1 MNATGQP
8 SDPTASRRADTIS
21 DTPGRLVHLRAALVA
36 VPLFLAALYLV
47 SWVAERAVDRHLYAL
62 AANRYTQKE
71 LGLVVQQRAS
81 RRPDILPLY
90 GSSEIDRL
98 STLHAREL
106 FADGPT
112 GFSVLA
118 VAGGGT
124 PIFETLQ
131 SIGALAREY
140 RGRKVV
146 LSLSP
151 PMFLLPTGDMLLRR
165 HLGNFSPI
173 QALRTVMSPELS
185 VGFRRQVAQR
195 LVQYPEALNRNT
207 VLDAITHV
215 VSSDRPAMR
224 VVYYMVWP
232 LGWIQQRVLSEQD
245 KILVL
250 GHVLRTP
257 LPEAS
262 RRVPNPDGRL
272 DYAAL
277 LTQATELQ
285 KSRST
290 SNSWGVNDTWWGFHA
305 DWVPDQENTTSDSEF
320 LQQLAVSETW
330 TDLEQ
335 YLQLVKELDLD
346 ALLISMPFDGRFM
359 DYTGVSAGARAQYYA
374 RVRETAARY
383 GVRTL
388 LFDDKERHPFFFD
401 DLWSHFGPVGWV
413 YFDQAI
419 DAFYHDD
426 LR

>member
-8 SDPTASRRADTIS
+8 SDPSAQRRADTTPE
-21 DTPGRLVHLRAALVA
+21 TPGRLVHLRAALIA
-36 VPLFLAALYLV
+36 VPLFLSALYLV
-47 SWVAERAVDRHLYAL
+47 SWLAERAVDRHIYAL
-62 AANRYTQKE
+62 ASDRYTQKE
-71 LGLVVQQRAS
+71 LGLVVQQRAL
-81 RRPDILPLY
+81 RRSDILPLY

-98 STLHAREL
+98 SALHAREL

-118 VAGGGT
+118 VAGAGT
-124 PIFETLQ
+124 PILETLQ

-185 VGFRRQVAQR
+185 VGFKRMVAQR

-224 VVYYMVWP
+224 LLYYVLWP
-232 LGWIQQRVLSEQD
+232 VGWIQQRLLSEQD

-250 GHVLRTP
+250 GHVLQTA
-257 LPEAS
+257 LPEAA
-262 RRVPNPDGRL
+262 RRVPKTDGRL
-272 DYAAL
+272 DYTAL
-277 LTQATELQ
+277 LGKATDLQ

-290 SNSWGVNDTWWGFHA
+290 SNSWDVNDIWWGLHA
-305 DWVPDQENTTSDSEF
+305 DWVPDQENTTSDAEF

-330 TDLEQ
+330 TDLDQ

-359 DYTGVSAGARAQYYA
+359 DYTGVSASARSHYYA
-374 RVRETAARY
+374 RVREVGARY

-413 YFDQAI
+413 YFDQAL

>member
-8 SDPTASRRADTIS
+8 SDPSAQRRADTTPE
-21 DTPGRLVHLRAALVA
+21 TPGRLVHLRAALIA
-36 VPLFLAALYLV
+36 VPLFLATLYLV
-47 SWVAERAVDRHLYAL
+47 SWVAERAVDRHIYAL
-62 AANRYTQKE
+62 AGDRHTQKE
-71 LGLVVQQRAS
+71 LGLVVQQRALM
-81 RRPDILPLY
+81 RPDILPLY
-90 GSSEIDRL
+90 GSSEIDKV
-98 STLHAREL
+98 SALHAREL
-106 FADGPT
+106 FLDGPT

-118 VAGGGT
+118 VAGPGT
-124 PIFETLQ
+124 PIFESLQ

-151 PMFLLPTGDMLLRR
+151 QMFQIPTGDLVLRR

-173 QALRTVMSPELS
+173 QALRVVMSPELS

-224 VVYYMVWP
+224 ILYYALWP

-245 KILVL
+245 KVLVL

-257 LPEAS
+257 LPEAA
-262 RRVPNPDGRL
+262 RRVPKPDGRL

-277 LTQATELQ
+277 LEKATQLQ
-285 KSRST
+285 MARST
-290 SNSWGVNDTWWGFHA
+290 SNAWGVNDTWWGFHE
-305 DWVPDQENTTSDSEF
+305 DWVPAQKDTTSDAEF

-330 TDLEQ
+330 TDLDQ
-335 YLQLVKELDLD
+335 YLQLVKELDCD
-346 ALLISMPFDGRFM
+346 ALVISMPFDGRFM
-359 DYTGVSAGARAQYYA
+359 AYTGVSASARRQYYA
-374 RVRETAARY
+374 KVRQLAARY

-388 LFDDKERHPFFFD
+388 LFDDKEFHPFFFD
-401 DLWSHFGPVGWV
+401 DLWSHFGSVGWV
-413 YFDQAI
+413 YFDQAL